1 MGFFCGIRWE
11 MGWIWEGFFFRKST
25 GKFSNIPAF
34 FKKKKKKSKKITFKT
49 SIFIAK
55 NNPSKTLVL
64 HPTTSFLNHPF
75 CKERGKIS
83 TNFLLKSNQKH
94 LRKKK
99 RKTNQKAYFKK
110 AQILLLFS
118 LI

>member
-1 MGFFCGIRWE
+1 
-11 MGWIWEGFFFRKST
+11 MGWIWEGIFPRKST
-25 GKFSNIPAF
+25 GKFFPAF
-34 FKKKKKKSKKITFKT
+34 FKKKSKKISFKT
-49 SIFIAK
+49 SILIAK